1 VIGGGSAQ
9 ATVTL
14 TGPAPSGGAVIALTS
29 SNTAVATVQG
39 SVTVASGATS
49 AIVTVNTSVV
59 GTTTSVT
66 ISGSYKGANASAVE
80 TVNPQSV
87 SSLSLNPS
95 SVTGGSS
102 SQATVILTGPAPSG
116 GAVIAL
122 TSSNTAV
129 ATVPGS
135 VMIASGATSASF
147 TVNTSVVGTATP
159 VTISGSY
166 QGTGANAVLTVNVS
180 GAIVP
185 KTNWTIVSVDSQET
199 ACENG
204 AGANAFDGASAT
216 IWHTRYCPTSDPL
229 PHEIQV
235 DMQTGY
241 RITAFRYLP
250 RQDGG
255 VNGRIGQYEFY
266 ATNNLSSWG
275 TPLASGTFAND
286 ATEKQVSFAPN
297 TYRYIR
303 LRALTEANGNPWTS
317 MAELTVLQP

>member
-1 VIGGGSAQ
+1 VSLNPSSVTGGGSSQ

-29 SNTAVATVQG
+29 SNTAVAAVQGSVTVASGTTSAIVTVSTSIVATATPATISGSYHGTASAVLTVNPQSVSSVSLNPSTVTGGSSTQATVTLSGPAPTGGASITLTSSNTAVATVQG

-49 AIVTVNTSVV
+49 ALV
-59 GTTTSVT
+59 
-66 ISGSYKGANASAVE
+66 
-80 TVNPQSV
+80 
-87 SSLSLNPS
+87 
-95 SVTGGSS
+95 
-102 SQATVILTGPAPSG
+102 
-116 GAVIAL
+116 
-122 TSSNTAV
+122 
-129 ATVPGS
+129 
-135 VMIASGATSASF
+135 

-166 QGTGANAVLTVNVS
+166 QGTSASAVLTVNPS
-180 GAIVP
+180 GAPVP
-185 KTNWTIVSVDSQET
+185 KASWTVVSVDSQET

-204 AGANAFDGASAT
+204 AGANAFDGVSAT
-216 IWHTRYCPTSDPL
+216 IWHTRYCPTSAPL
-229 PHEIQV
+229 PHEIQI

-255 VNGRIGQYEFY
+255 VNGFIGQYEFY

-275 TPLASGTFAND
+275 APLATGTFAND
-286 ATEKQVSFAPN
+286 STEKQVSFSPN

-303 LRALTEANGNPWTS
+303 SKR
-317 MAELTVLQP
+317 QPVDFHG